1 MIRVADTAVLAGD
14 VRLVDG
20 SSIWHGAVLRGDFDY
35 VEVGRDSN
43 VQDNAVLHVDRG
55 LPARVGSR
63 VTIGHGAVVH
73 GCTVEDDC
81 LIGMH
86 ATINSGAVIRR
97 GSLVA
102 SGALVPEMASY
113 PEGSVIVGLPA
124 KSTRRVDDVLRQ
136 RIELS
141 WKIYRELAERT
152 LPGRP
157 AIGAN
162 PSKQTRI
169 ELSETFTRLIK
180 RE

>member
-1 MIRVADTAVLAGD
+1 MIRIADSAVLAGD
-14 VRLVDG
+14 VRLADG
-20 SSIWHGAVLRGDFDY
+20 ASVWHGAVLRGDFDY

-55 LPARVGSR
+55 MPARVGSR

-73 GCTVEDDC
+73 GCAVEDEC

-102 SGALVPEMASY
+102 SGALVPEMATY
-113 PEGSVIVGLPA
+113 PEGSVIVGVPA
-124 KSTRRVDDVLRQ
+124 KAARRVDDVLRQ
-136 RIELS
+136 RIEMS
-141 WKIYRELAERT
+141 WKIYSELAERT
-152 LPGRP
+152 LPSRP
-157 AIGAN
+157 AIGAD